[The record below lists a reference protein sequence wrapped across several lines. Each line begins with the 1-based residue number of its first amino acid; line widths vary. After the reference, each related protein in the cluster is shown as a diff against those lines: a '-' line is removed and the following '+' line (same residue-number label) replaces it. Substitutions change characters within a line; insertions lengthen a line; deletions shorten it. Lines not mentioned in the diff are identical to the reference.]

1 MFSQLIAFHE
11 PELSNH
17 LEEIGF
23 SPDVSIICMLQHD
36 CTIVVN
42 GFDTVE
48 TSNHE
53 ICPSV

>member
-23 SPDVSIICMLQHD
+23 SPDVGLMCMLQLD
-36 CTIVVN
+36 GCVVMN
-42 GFDTVE
+42 GFDPVE
-48 TSNHE
+48 ASNHE
-53 ICPSV
+53 I

>member
-23 SPDVSIICMLQHD
+23 SPDVSIICMLQYGG
-36 CTIVVN
+36 CIIVN

-48 TSNHE
+48 TSNHA
-53 ICPSV
+53 I